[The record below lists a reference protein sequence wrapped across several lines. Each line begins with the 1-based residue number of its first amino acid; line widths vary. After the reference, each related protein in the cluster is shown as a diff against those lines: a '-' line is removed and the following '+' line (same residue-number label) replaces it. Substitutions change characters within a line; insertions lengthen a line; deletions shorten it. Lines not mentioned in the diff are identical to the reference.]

1 MSFRDFSAT
10 AFNELSVRI
19 EAVRRR
25 QWALKTIQTV
35 RILFSTFRNYSHRL
49 LYVFAFTS
57 VEKSSI

>member
-35 RILFSTFRNYSHRL
+35 RILFSTFQNYSHRL
-49 LYVFAFTS
+49 LYVFAFTF